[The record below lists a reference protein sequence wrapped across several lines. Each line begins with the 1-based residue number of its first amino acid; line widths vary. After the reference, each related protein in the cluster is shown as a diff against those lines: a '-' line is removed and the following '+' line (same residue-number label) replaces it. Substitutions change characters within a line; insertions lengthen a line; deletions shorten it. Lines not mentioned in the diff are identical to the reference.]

1 MTHDRPALIWHLDPR
16 PISYESAVQVDEDD
30 AGDVSVGPY
39 VEKAA
44 DEWAPIRPE
53 PRTLPDCVAF
63 VDGVQRVEMRVI
75 GDDEGRV
82 IYGALSSLAVGTT
95 FYRSGAGACEPGLPQ
110 RILALAGGGGDAG
123 DMRVTVGRAI
133 LDFQPRNSHMPGFPG
148 MYDALTS
155 ARREFETRLGE
166 ELVRSGCPLVIVD
179 GRLNFQSSRSSMAIG
194 LIKTMQKQYLQ
205 GAELAVLSQ
214 LTTAT
219 RSPIFAIERDRS
231 VYSWYLRLADR
242 NPIDHPWAGLV
253 RLETLDALGIRGTI
267 ALADVISQHLPR
279 FASTSQWDARA
290 PQNLYPI
297 AALEAVLRR
306 RLGDH
311 EFIRRGIQAHFHGM
325 VTAA

>member
-1 MTHDRPALIWHLDPR
+1 MNRQPFNVVWRLDPR

-30 AGDVSVGPY
+30 AGDVRVGPY
-39 VEKAA
+39 VEKTA

-53 PRTLPDCVAF
+53 GRTLPDCVAF

-75 GDDEGRV
+75 GDDKGRV
-82 IYGALSSLAVGTT
+82 IYGALTSLAVGAT
-95 FYRSGAGACEPGLPQ
+95 FYRSGAGSCEPGSPE
-110 RILALAGGGGDAG
+110 RILALADGGGESG

-133 LDFQPRNSHMPGFPG
+133 LDFQPRNSHMPGFLG
-148 MYDALTS
+148 VYDALTS
-155 ARREFETRLGE
+155 ARRASETQLGE
-166 ELVRSGCPLVIVD
+166 ELVRGGCPIVIVD
-179 GRLNFQSSRSSMAIG
+179 GRLNFQSSRSSMAVG

-205 GAELAVLSQ
+205 SAELAVLSR
-214 LTTAT
+214 LTTGT

-253 RLETLDALGIRGTI
+253 RLETLDALGIHGAI

-279 FASTSQWDARA
+279 FASKPQWDARA

-297 AALEAVLRR
+297 AALEAILRR

-311 EFIRRGIQAHFHGM
+311 EFIRRGIQTYFHR
-325 VTAA
+325 VVASA